1 MKRGEKEKE
10 ALNKIRKFLFC
21 GMLSIPYK
29 CDGKTAYECSV
40 EEFKNNYFKYINNK
54 GNFYGFDNDDFV
66 EILNAIR
73 TAKENTNLS
82 EFPDFLLEDG
92 YIEHFQITASRENR
106 KGSAEKIDVSI
117 FKKKINNEVNEFY
130 KYCNEKPSYN
140 QVRSKRWI
148 RNNLPEYSYENL
160 VFSFKSN
167 FEKHLK
173 SLEKYKGEKDL
184 SIFLIENEE
193 VNLEM
198 YENSYKDMENLR
210 CDYPQRQEHV
220 IRYMLSRDKNMLNY
234 IYNFKDKI
242 KYIIYFYEENFEV
255 IKVENIPELFKDL
268 RNEYIILPRKIYGT
282 YVVANLSKPF
292 SLRSDNEQE

>member
-21 GMLSIPYK
+21 GMLSLPYK

-92 YIEHFQITASRENR
+92 FIEHFQITASRENR

-130 KYCNEKPSYN
+130 KYCNETPSFIG
-140 QVRSKRWI
+140 RSKEWVRT
-148 RNNLPEYSYENL
+148 NLPEYSYENL

-173 SLEKYKGEKDL
+173 SLEKYNGEKDL

-198 YENSYKDMENLR
+198 YGNSYLNTKKLNSD
-210 CDYPQRQEHV
+210 RQEHF
-220 IRYMLSRDKNMLNY
+220 IRYMLSRDKDMLNY

-255 IKVENIPELFKDL
+255 IKVENIPELFKYL
-268 RNEYIILPRKIYGT
+268 RNEYIILPRKIYET
-282 YVVANLSKPF
+282 YVVANVSKSF
-292 SLRSDNEQE
+292 GLRSYNEQD

>member
-10 ALNKIRKFLFC
+10 ALNKIREFLFC

-92 YIEHFQITASRENR
+92 FIEHFQIMASRENR

-130 KYCNEKPSYN
+130 KYCNEKASYN

-173 SLEKYKGEKDL
+173 SLEKYNGEKDL

-210 CDYPQRQEHV
+210 YDYPQRQEHF

-255 IKVENIPELFKDL
+255 IKVENIPELFKYL
-268 RNEYIILPRKIYGT
+268 RNEYIILPRKIYET
-282 YVVANLSKPF
+282 YVVANVSKPF
-292 SLRSDNEQE
+292 SLRSYNEQD

>member
-1 MKRGEKEKE
+1 MKRGEKEKI
-10 ALNKIRKFLFC
+10 ALNIIRKFLFC

-92 YIEHFQITASRENR
+92 FIEHFQITASRENR

-130 KYCNEKPSYN
+130 KYCNETPSFES
-140 QVRSKRWI
+140 RSKEWI
-148 RNNLPEYSYENL
+148 RTNLPEYSYKNL

-167 FEKHLK
+167 FEKHLR
-173 SLEKYKGEKDL
+173 SLEKYIGEKDL
-184 SIFLIENEE
+184 SIFLIENDE

-198 YENSYKDMENLR
+198 YENSYKDMKELR
-210 CDYPQRQEHV
+210 CDYPKRQEYFT
-220 IRYMLSRDKNMLNY
+220 RYMLSRDKDMLNY

-255 IKVENIPELFKDL
+255 IKVENIPELFKYL
-268 RNEYIILPRKIYGT
+268 RNEYIILPRKIYET
-282 YVVANLSKPF
+282 YVVANVSKPF
-292 SLRSDNEQE
+292 SLRSDNEQD